1 MYTKTPD
8 GHFCIDRHPRWKN
21 VAVGAGF
28 SGHGF
33 KFTTVL
39 GEALADLVLEGTTD
53 LPVGFL
59 SVKRFKQVPSAG
71 STSPSDRGGL

>member
-8 GHFCIDRHPRWKN
+8 SHFCIDRHPEWDN
-21 VAVGAGF
+21 VVIGAGF

-39 GEALADLVLEGTTD
+39 GEALADLALTGQTN
-53 LPVGFL
+53 LPVEFL
-59 SVKRFKQVPSAG
+59 SVKRFDKLEF
-71 STSPSDRGGL
+71 RL